1 MRNEDRFTIDCD
13 VRGGYLSVNVAK
25 LRGIERGKEMTFK
38 SGVSIA
44 ATALFMGLPLGAAA
58 DGHISADTIVATVG
72 DTEITLGHMI
82 VLRQQLPQQYQQLP
96 PDVLYN
102 GILDQLV
109 QQTLLGDEIDTLS
122 RTSQVSLDNEAR
134 ALGAAEEVRRVVEAA
149 VTDEAIQAAYEEAFG
164 NAEPETEYNASHIL
178 VETEDEATALV
189 TELEGGADFAELAM
203 EKSTGPSG
211 PRGGELGWFGT
222 GSMVAPFEEAVVAME
237 VGAISAPV
245 QTQFG
250 WHVIK
255 LNETRV
261 KDAPPLEQV
270 RGQLQEGIQAQAI
283 EARIAELTE
292 GAAITQPEIEGL
304 DPSILNDASLLE
316 N

>member
-1 MRNEDRFTIDCD
+1 
-13 VRGGYLSVNVAK
+13 
-25 LRGIERGKEMTFK
+25 MTFK
-38 SGVSIA
+38 SRLSIVA
-44 ATALFMGLPLGAAA
+44 ATVLLGLPATVMAE
-58 DGHISADTIVATVG
+58 GHASSETVVATVNG
-72 DTEITLGHMI
+72 TDITLGHMI
-82 VLRQQLPQQYQQLP
+82 VLRQRLPQQYQQLP
-96 PDVLYN
+96 PDILFN

-109 QQTLLGDEIDTLS
+109 QQTLLGDQIEELS
-122 RTSQVSLDNEAR
+122 TASRVTLDNEER
-134 ALGAAEEVRRVVEAA
+134 ALRAAEEARRVVEEAM
-149 VTDEAIQAAYEEAFG
+149 TDEAIQAAYDELYG

-178 VETEDEATALV
+178 VETEEEAAALV

-211 PRGGELGWFGT
+211 PRGGELGWFGA
-222 GSMVAPFEEAVVAME
+222 GAMVPPFEEAVVSLD

-261 KDAPPLEQV
+261 KDAPALEQV
-270 RGQLQEGIQAQAI
+270 RGELLENVQAAAIESRIEALTETAEIVRPDLEGIDPI
-283 EARIAELTE
+283 ILN
-292 GAAITQPEIEGL
+292 
-304 DPSILNDASLLE
+304 DPSILE

>member
-1 MRNEDRFTIDCD
+1 
-13 VRGGYLSVNVAK
+13 NVARI
-25 LRGIERGKEMTFK
+25 RGIERGTEMTFK

-44 ATALFMGLPLGAAA
+44 AATLFLSLSTSAAA

-72 DTEITLGHMI
+72 ETEITLGHMI

-109 QQTLLGDEIDTLS
+109 QQTLLGDQVDTLS
-122 RTSQVSLDNEAR
+122 RTSQISLDNEAR
-134 ALGAAEEVRRVVEAA
+134 ALRAAEEVRRIVEDA
-149 VTDEAIQAAYEEAFG
+149 VTDEAIQTAYDEAFG

-178 VETEDEATALV
+178 VETEEEAANLI
-189 TELEGGADFAELAM
+189 TELDGGADFAELAM

-211 PRGGELGWFGT
+211 PRGGELGWFGS
-222 GSMVAPFEEAVVAME
+222 GAMVAPFEEAVVALE

-250 WHVIK
+250 WHVIR

-261 KDAPPLEQV
+261 KGAPPLAQV

-283 EARIAELTE
+283 EARINELTD
-292 GAAITQPEIEGL
+292 GADITRPEIEGL
-304 DPSILNDASLLE
+304 DPAVLSDVTLLD